1 LAVTHATETLI
12 LGLLAGGV
20 YALLASGLTLIFGVM
35 GIINVAQGAMLVL
48 AALLTFELWQRLGLD
63 PIAAALVTTPVM
75 FAVGW
80 AIYRLFVARIRTAP
94 VSMTVLLMFAL
105 AITIEGGMGL
115 VWKNVFRSVTPSY
128 FSQSLHL
135 GAFFFPKAQ
144 VFGCIAAAVVLAALW
159 LLLTR
164 TWAGRAIR
172 AASQNPQGSAL
183 VGVDIRGVAALTF
196 AVGVATTGAGGSIL
210 SVLYTLFP
218 ASHYLWI
225 SRLLGIVV
233 LGGMGS
239 LPGAVAGALILGVA
253 EAFTATYVSTRWA
266 TVVFYLVI
274 LVILLVR
281 PQGLMGSRLR
291 GDVVT

>member
-1 LAVTHATETLI
+1 VTHATETLF
-12 LGLLAGGV
+12 LGLLIGGV

-35 GIINVAQGAMLVL
+35 NIINVAQGAMLVL
-48 AALLTFELWQRLGLD
+48 AGLLTFELWQRLGLD
-63 PIAAALVTTPVM
+63 PIAAAVVTTPVM

-80 AIYRLFVARIRTAP
+80 VVYRLFVARIRTAP

-105 AITIEGGMGL
+105 AITIEGAMGL
-115 VWKNVFRSVTPSY
+115 TWKNVYRSVTPGY
-128 FSQSLHL
+128 FDQSFHL
-135 GAFFFPKAQ
+135 GGFFFPKAQ
-144 VFGCIAAAVVLAALW
+144 VFGCLAAAVVLAGLW

-172 AASQNPQGSAL
+172 AASENPQGSAL
-183 VGVDIRGVAALTF
+183 VGVDFRGVAALTF
-196 AVGVATTGAGGSIL
+196 AIGVATTGAGGSTL

-291 GDVVT
+291 GDVAA

>member
-1 LAVTHATETLI
+1 MTHATETLI
-12 LGLLAGGV
+12 LGLLVGGV
-20 YALLASGLTLIFGVM
+20 YALMASGLTLIFGVM
-35 GIINVAQGAMLVL
+35 NIINVAQGALLVL
-48 AALLTFELWQRLGLD
+48 AGLLTFELWRRFGLD
-63 PIAAALVTTPVM
+63 PIAAAVVTTPVM

-94 VSMTVLLMFAL
+94 VSMTVLLTFAL
-105 AITIEGGMGL
+105 AIALEGAMGMT
-115 VWKNVFRSVTPSY
+115 WKNVFRSVTPGY
-128 FSQSLHL
+128 FNQSFHL
-135 GAFFFPKAQ
+135 GGFFFPKAQ
-144 VFGCIAAAVVLAALW
+144 VFGCLAAAAVLAGLW

-172 AASQNPQGSAL
+172 AASENPQASAL
-183 VGVDIRGVAALTF
+183 VGVDFRGVAALTF
-196 AVGVATTGAGGSIL
+196 AIGVATTGAGGSIL

-274 LVILLVR
+274 LVVLLVR

>member
-1 LAVTHATETLI
+1 VTHATETLI
-12 LGLLAGGV
+12 LGLLTGGV

-48 AALLTFELWQRLGLD
+48 AALLTFELWSRLGLD
-63 PIAAALVTTPVM
+63 PIAAAAVTTPVM
-75 FAVGW
+75 FAAGW
-80 AIYRLFVARIRTAP
+80 AIYRLLVARIRTAP
-94 VSMTVLLMFAL
+94 VSMSVLLMFAL
-105 AITIEGGMGL
+105 AITIEGAMGL
-115 VWKNVFRSVTPSY
+115 GWKNVFRSVTPAY
-128 FSQSLHL
+128 FSQSFHL
-135 GAFFFPKAQ
+135 GGFFFPKAQ
-144 VFGCIAAAVVLAALW
+144 VFGCLAAAVVLVALW

-196 AVGVATTGAGGSIL
+196 AIGVATTGAGGSIL

-274 LVILLVR
+274 LAVLLVR

>member
-1 LAVTHATETLI
+1 MAQFVQALALGVLI
-12 LGLLAGGV
+12 GGI
-20 YALLASGLTLIFGVM
+20 YALMASGLTLIFGVM
-35 GIINVAQGAMLVL
+35 NIINVAHGALLVL
-48 AALLTFELWQRLGLD
+48 AGLLTFELWRRLGLD
-63 PIAAALVTTPVM
+63 PIASAVVTTPVM

-94 VSMTVLLMFAL
+94 VSMTVLLTFAL
-105 AITIEGGMGL
+105 AITLEGAMGL
-115 VWKNVFRSVTPSY
+115 TWKNVFRSVTPGY
-128 FSQSLHL
+128 FNQSFHL
-135 GAFFFPKAQ
+135 GGFFFPKAQ
-144 VFGCIAAAVVLAALW
+144 VFGCLAAVAVLSGLW

-196 AVGVATTGAGGSIL
+196 AIGVATTGAGGSIL
-210 SVLYTLFP
+210 SVLYPLFP

-239 LPGAVAGALILGVA
+239 LPGAVVGALILGVA

-274 LVILLVR
+274 LVVLLVR

>member
-1 LAVTHATETLI
+1 VTHATETLI

-266 TVVFYLVI
+266 TVVFYVVI

>member
-1 LAVTHATETLI
+1 VTHATETLI

-20 YALLASGLTLIFGVM
+20 YALLAAGLTLIFGVM
-35 GIINVAQGAMLVL
+35 GIINVAQGALLVL
-48 AALLTFELWQRLGLD
+48 AALLTFELWRRLGLD
-63 PIAAALVTTPVM
+63 PIAAAVVTTPVM

-94 VSMTVLLMFAL
+94 VSMSVLLMFAL
-105 AITIEGGMGL
+105 AITIEGAMGL
-115 VWKNVFRSVTPSY
+115 IWKNVFRSVTPGY
-128 FSQSLHL
+128 FSQSFHL

-144 VFGCIAAAVVLAALW
+144 VFGCLAAAVVLAGLW

-164 TWAGRAIR
+164 SWAGRAIR

-183 VGVDIRGVAALTF
+183 VGVDIHGVAALTF
-196 AVGVATTGAGGSIL
+196 AIGVATTGAGGSIL

-266 TVVFYLVI
+266 TAVFYVVI
-274 LVILLVR
+274 LAILLVR

>member
-1 LAVTHATETLI
+1 VTHVAQTLI
-12 LGLLAGGV
+12 LGLLIGGV

-35 GIINVAQGAMLVL
+35 NIINVAHGALLVL
-48 AALLTFELWQRLGLD
+48 AGLLTFELWRRLGLD

-75 FAVGW
+75 FALGW

-94 VSMTVLLMFAL
+94 VSMTVLLTFAL
-105 AITIEGGMGL
+105 AITLEGAMGL
-115 VWKNVFRSVTPSY
+115 TWKNVFRSVTPGYVNRS
-128 FSQSLHL
+128 FHL
-135 GAFFFPKAQ
+135 GPFFFPKAQ
-144 VFGCIAAAVVLAALW
+144 VLGCLAAVAVLAALW

-172 AASQNPQGSAL
+172 AASQNPEGSAL
-183 VGVDIRGVAALTF
+183 VGVDVRGVAALTF
-196 AVGVATTGAGGSIL
+196 AIGVATTGAGGSIL
-210 SVLYTLFP
+210 SVLYALFP

-239 LPGAVAGALILGVA
+239 LPGAVAGALLLGVA

-274 LVILLVR
+274 LVVLLVR

-291 GDVVT
+291 GDVVA